1 MWLPEKEMVQFPPGH
16 DFALEQTGL
25 LQLLPQQR
33 PEWVVVG
40 VLSGA
45 ICQQLTTSPSAG
57 A

>member
-45 ICQQLTTSPSAG
+45 IRQQLTTSPSAG